1 MKVANTRKVN
11 ERIIQYMSREQ
22 LNSLL
27 GMGLSA
33 PVSFDEIIFE
43 EPDKLLSYAE
53 SFRQQMEQNGLHYT
67 EEQSVIAAMVMS
79 VLSKSVGDPQKVS
92 PAILDEIFK
101 NGHIFHKVELESNP
115 YYQNV
120 HFNNQ
125 KQGRFELSM
134 ASFRR
139 YELFMYDT
147 PKDRFQ
153 GVMIPT
159 IGTVD
164 HIMLRIR

>member
-11 ERIIQYMSREQ
+11 ERIVQYMSREQ

-67 EEQSVIAAMVMS
+67 EDQSVIAAMVMS
-79 VLSKSVGDPQKVS
+79 VLEETVVLMSKVKG
-92 PAILDEIFK
+92 
-101 NGHIFHKVELESNP
+101 
-115 YYQNV
+115 
-120 HFNNQ
+120 
-125 KQGRFELSM
+125 
-134 ASFRR
+134 
-139 YELFMYDT
+139 
-147 PKDRFQ
+147 
-153 GVMIPT
+153 
-159 IGTVD
+159 
-164 HIMLRIR
+164 